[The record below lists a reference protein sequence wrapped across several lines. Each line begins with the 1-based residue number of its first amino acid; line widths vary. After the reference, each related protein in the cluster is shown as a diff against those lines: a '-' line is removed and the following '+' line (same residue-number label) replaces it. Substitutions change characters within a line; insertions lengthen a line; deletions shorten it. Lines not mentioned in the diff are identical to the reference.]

1 VLEEDRQRCA
11 DAGMIGFLPKPLR
24 GFGTQLNFTYLQS
37 HQSVDQNNGGTYCE
51 AYDDFSRSLNGCD
64 TDGRAFGNLPL
75 ANLSKYAYNAALL
88 YDRGPVSA
96 RLAYSWRSKYL
107 LGTNVF
113 PLQGTNGL
121 NTDPA
126 SPNYGQKNVSWGV
139 PIYGAS
145 YGELDA
151 SLFYNIT
158 SHLTLGVQVLNL
170 TDALYKSLAQQHIG
184 TSVFEWYGSGRT
196 FSVQLRATF

>member
-1 VLEEDRQRCA
+1 
-11 DAGMIGFLPKPLR
+11 
-24 GFGTQLNFTYLQS
+24 
-37 HQSVDQNNGGTYCE
+37 
-51 AYDDFSRSLNGCD
+51 
-64 TDGRAFGNLPL
+64 
-75 ANLSKYAYNAALL
+75 
-88 YDRGPVSA
+88 
-96 RLAYSWRSKYL
+96 
-107 LGTNVF
+107 
-113 PLQGTNGL
+113 
-121 NTDPA
+121 
-126 SPNYGQKNVSWGV
+126 V

-196 FSVQLRATF
+196 FSVQLRATL